1 MRVRFT
7 CIGSFRALSPPPSK
21 SYSRP
26 HRRRRC
32 FHFAPV
38 RLDRRLTTMAY
49 AGFVLLP
56 LTLLL
61 LSARCAHAQPSAPP
75 SDNYSPY
82 FGAPS
87 FNPTTAI
94 VIVFLVSAFFLVGF
108 ISIYIRHCAGADPR
122 GAVAGAAARSR
133 MLPWQ
138 QQQQQRGLSPKVIET
153 FPTLV
158 YSEVKGL
165 KLGKGA
171 LQCAVCLSEF
181 EDDDALRLL
190 PRCSH
195 AFHPD
200 CIDTW
205 LTSHVTCPVCRSNV
219 AEAADDEPPP
229 VVFPAL
235 EAPVPS
241 PQGREEEALPTPP
254 SPAGQATIVVDQSA
268 GEDKKAEL
276 AQIERLRREVGSR
289 SWRRPPKL
297 PRSHSTGHSV
307 ALPGDYVD
315 RYTLRL
321 PEHVRKE
328 IFAAREL
335 HRSTSWDALPTA
347 DEGSSRRGYRGT
359 GIGGGGTG
367 EGNSC
372 GGRSV
377 RLGRSDR
384 WPSFFI
390 RTLSMKVP
398 AWATARRADGGDES
412 VKKGVGECS
421 SSGMFAAVR
430 TPFNCLGGR
439 GDDDESSA
447 AALAGQV

>member
-7 CIGSFRALSPPPSK
+7 CIGSFRALSPLQNVTPC
-21 SYSRP
+21 SRP
-26 HRRRRC
+26 HRPHFR
-32 FHFAPV
+32 FAPV
-38 RLDRRLTTMAY
+38 RLDIRLTTMASV
-49 AGFVLLP
+49 GFVVLP

-122 GAVAGAAARSR
+122 GPVAGAAARSR
-133 MLPWQ
+133 RLPW
-138 QQQQQRGLSPKVIET
+138 QQQQQRGLSPTVIET

-165 KLGKGA
+165 KLGKGS
-171 LQCAVCLSEF
+171 LQCAVCLGEF

-205 LTSHVTCPVCRSNV
+205 LTSHVTCPVCRSNL
-219 AEAADDEPPP
+219 AEAADTKPPP

-235 EAPVPS
+235 ETPVPP
-241 PQGREEEALPTPP
+241 PQGREEEALPTRP
-254 SPAGQATIVVDQSA
+254 SPTGQATIVVDQEA
-268 GEDKKAEL
+268 GEDKKEEL
-276 AQIERLRREVGSR
+276 SQIERLRREVGSR
-289 SWRRPPKL
+289 SWRRPSKL
-297 PRSHSTGHSV
+297 LRSHSTGHLV
-307 ALPGDYVD
+307 ALPGENVD

-328 IFAAREL
+328 IFAARQL
-335 HRSTSWDALPTA
+335 HRSTSCNAFPTV

-367 EGNSC
+367 EGSSR

-398 AWATARRADGGDES
+398 AWATGMRADGGDES

-421 SSGMFAAVR
+421 SSGKFAAVR

-439 GDDDESSA
+439 GHDDESSA
-447 AALAGQV
+447 AALAGRV